1 MKYASNTKEIN
12 NASIKHIKIVE
23 VSVEILNIRAS
34 IVIAVVSDVITIL
47 GNLCN
52 FLYRN

>member
-1 MKYASNTKEIN
+1 M
-12 NASIKHIKIVE
+12 SI
-23 VSVEILNIRAS
+23 EILNIRAS
-34 IVIAVVSDVITIL
+34 TVIVVDSDAITIL